1 MEKMQPTLKD
11 LAQRLNLS
19 VGTVQRALNNK
30 GGYRPETQRRV
41 LEEAEKIGYT
51 VNAAASALR
60 RPPIA
65 IAVVLPEPV
74 GNNKYF
80 YQYVWQGV
88 ELACRELAVYQIS
101 FQKIFANT
109 HSDDFWDTLNRL
121 SLSGDIQ
128 GLITVSNRDARFEA
142 AMRQFQE
149 KGIPYSFIN
158 TGSTPHDMRFSVST
172 GCLAADILALAHKNA
187 GGQALLL
194 GGSYDNELHR
204 RRVLDFSERL
214 RESCGQVSTL
224 EIHEYNDLNKLR
236 GTLISML
243 KSLDTLSGIF
253 SVSTRET
260 LCMCQAVADAGFSGK
275 ITTIGVDAFPELLPY
290 FQNGTLTASIYHYP
304 SRLAYSVF
312 YQLAAQLASIQ
323 APSVTQLIPAVPVF
337 LSSADFFCKTEGII

>member
-142 AMRQFQE
+142 VMLGLRLTDGLPEAAFRASFGVGFREAFGE
-149 KGIPYSFIN
+149 KLDAPLRDGRLTLDGGVLRLTRRGMDVMN
-158 TGSTPHDMRFSVST
+158 SV
-172 GCLAADILALAHKNA
+172 L
-187 GGQALLL
+187 
-194 GGSYDNELHR
+194 
-204 RRVLDFSERL
+204 V
-214 RESCGQVSTL
+214 
-224 EIHEYNDLNKLR
+224 
-236 GTLISML
+236 
-243 KSLDTLSGIF
+243 
-253 SVSTRET
+253 
-260 LCMCQAVADAGFSGK
+260 
-275 ITTIGVDAFPELLPY
+275 ELL
-290 FQNGTLTASIYHYP
+290 
-304 SRLAYSVF
+304 
-312 YQLAAQLASIQ
+312 
-323 APSVTQLIPAVPVF
+323 
-337 LSSADFFCKTEGII
+337 